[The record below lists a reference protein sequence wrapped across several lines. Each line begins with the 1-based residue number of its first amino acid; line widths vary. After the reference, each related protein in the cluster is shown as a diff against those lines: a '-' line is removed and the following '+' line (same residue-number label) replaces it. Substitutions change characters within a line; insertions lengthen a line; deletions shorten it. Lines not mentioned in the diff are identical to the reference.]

1 MASPSNNQLNAL
13 HVMLMVFVT
22 LVCLLMLG
30 QVVSSYLH
38 LVEVNAPLGRS
49 NENME
54 HDWTQIIILGSL
66 SCLFVGLTVFVY
78 RKVKEK

>member
-38 LVEVNAPLGRS
+38 LVEVNAQLGRS
-49 NENME
+49 NGNME
-54 HDWTQIIILGSL
+54 HDWTQILILGSL

-78 RKVKEK
+78 RKIKEK